1 MEREL
6 PPAIAMH
13 PLTRRARRERATLL
27 AAIVVALL
35 APTGDGLRA
44 SPAPTPVAVAVAA
57 PLAPQASSRTR
68 SRTSTQTKRPVRRR
82 TRRTR
87 GRAATPVA
95 STAWTSPNGAPA
107 LANDLSGMISTR
119 VRSGRFG
126 VMVTSLTRGDTLY
139 AQNAGEMMQPAST
152 MKLFSTA
159 VALDRFGAEH
169 CFSTDVLRDAP
180 IGADGTVG
188 GSIYL
193 RADGDPSM
201 SGRFYKDPNLPMATL
216 ARSIAAAGVKHVK
229 GDLVFDA
236 TAFDD
241 QRIPDGW
248 KSTYLGA
255 AYAARV
261 SALSLNENVVWV
273 VVQPAGKQ
281 ASVTLEPISTT
292 IPLRSK
298 VRLVGGRGGRIVAR
312 RAADGGIDVS
322 GSIGASSGPLR
333 YSLVVD
339 DPALFTAGALRAAL
353 QGAGITVDGAVKQG
367 KTPANAEKVASLVS
381 PPLSRIVSEM
391 NRESI
396 NIVAEL
402 LFRNAARATA
412 PDSVGTAA
420 SGLTNL
426 REFMRRTVGA
436 EPQEIRALD
445 GSGLSTL
452 DFMTPR
458 AMIHLLSYA
467 HKGPW
472 SSAFHGSLPV
482 AGESEL
488 LRRRMRATPAQG
500 NLHAK
505 TGTTNTVVSLAGYVT
520 AKDGEILAFSFI
532 YNGNDRWNAKATI
545 DAMGATLANFV
556 RE

>member
-1 MEREL
+1 
-6 PPAIAMH
+6 MH
-13 PLTRRARRERATLL
+13 HLNHRAHPMRVALH
-27 AAIVVALL
+27 AALSIALL
-35 APTGDGLRA
+35 APASREAAA
-44 SPAPTPVAVAVAA
+44 SPAPVPFAA
-57 PLAPQASSRTR
+57 PLAFQASSRAKAR
-68 SRTSTQTKRPVRRR
+68 TQTKRPARRA

-87 GRAATPVA
+87 ARAATPVA
-95 STAWTSPNGAPA
+95 PIAWTSPNGLSA
-107 LANDLSGMISTR
+107 LTTDLSQMLSKRI
-119 VRSGRFG
+119 RSGRFG
-126 VMVTSLTRGDTLY
+126 AMVTSLTRGDTLF

-159 VALDRFGAEH
+159 VALDRYGPEH
-169 CFSTDVLRDAP
+169 SFSTDVLRDAP
-180 IGADGTVG
+180 VGGDGTITG
-188 GSIYL
+188 NIYL

-201 SGRFYKDPNLPMATL
+201 SARFYHDANLPMSTL
-216 ARSIAAAGVKHVK
+216 ARSVAAAGVKRVT

-241 QRIPDGW
+241 RRIPEGW
-248 KSTYLGA
+248 KTTYLGA

-261 SALSLNENVVWV
+261 SALSLNENIVWV

-281 ASVTLEPISTT
+281 ASVTLEPMTTT
-292 IPLRSK
+292 IPVRSK

-353 QGAGITVDGAVKQG
+353 QAAGITVDGAVKPG
-367 KTPANAEKVASLVS
+367 KTPENAEKVASLPS

-402 LFRNAARATA
+402 LFRDAARASA
-412 PDSVGTAA
+412 PNGVGTAE
-420 SGLTNL
+420 SGLANL
-426 REFMRRTVGA
+426 RDFMRKKVEA
-436 EPQEIRALD
+436 DPQQIRVSD

-452 DFMTPR
+452 DYMTPR

-467 HKGPW
+467 HEGPW

>member
-1 MEREL
+1 MQHPILRGRLLRAAAIALVAPLVLVAIGAREL
-6 PPAIAMH
+6 HATPAVA
-13 PLTRRARRERATLL
+13 PRFTPAFVPQSASRSKSRTKTPVKRRARRGTTRARGS
-27 AAIVVALL
+27 AA
-35 APTGDGLRA
+35 
-44 SPAPTPVAVAVAA
+44 
-57 PLAPQASSRTR
+57 
-68 SRTSTQTKRPVRRR
+68 
-82 TRRTR
+82 
-87 GRAATPVA
+87 PVA
-95 STAWTSPNGAPA
+95 STAWTSPHGLAA
-107 LANDLSGMISTR
+107 LSSDLSGMISNR
-119 VRSGRFG
+119 VRSGKFG
-126 VMVTSLTRGDTLY
+126 AMVVSLTRGDTLY

-159 VALDRFGAEH
+159 VALDRFGPEH
-169 CFSTDVLRDAP
+169 SFSTDVMRD
-180 IGADGTVG
+180 GALGSDGVVN

-201 SGRFYKDPNLPMATL
+201 SARFYKDPNLPMSTL
-216 ARSIAAAGVKHVK
+216 ARSVAAAGVKHIK
-229 GDLVFDA
+229 GDLVYDA

-241 QRIPDGW
+241 KRIPDGW
-248 KSTYLGA
+248 KTTYLGA

-261 SALSLNENVVWV
+261 SALSLNENLVWV
-273 VVQPAGKQ
+273 VVQPAGKG
-281 ASVTLEPISTT
+281 ASVTLEPVTTT
-292 IPLRSK
+292 IPVRSN

-322 GSIGASSGPLR
+322 GSIGSLSGPLR

-353 QGAGITVDGAVKQG
+353 QNVGITFDGTVKAG
-367 KTPANAEKVASLVS
+367 KTPANAEKIASLPS
-381 PPLSRIVSEM
+381 PPLSQIVSEM

-402 LFRNAARATA
+402 LFRDAARASA
-412 PDSVGTAA
+412 PNGTSSAEA
-420 SGLTNL
+420 GLANL
-426 REFMRRTVGA
+426 REFLQKKVGA
-436 EPQEIRALD
+436 NPQTIRVSD

-452 DFMTPR
+452 DYLTPR
-458 AMIHLLSYA
+458 TMVELLSYA

-488 LRRRMRATPAQG
+488 LRRRMRSTPAQG

-505 TGTTNTVVSLAGYVT
+505 TGTTNTVIGLGGFVT

-532 YNGNDRWNAKATI
+532 YNGNDRWNAKATM

>member
-1 MEREL
+1 MR
-6 PPAIAMH
+6 
-13 PLTRRARRERATLL
+13 
-27 AAIVVALL
+27 VALHAAL
-35 APTGDGLRA
+35 TICLLMPAGSVLGA
-44 SPAPTPVAVAVAA
+44 APAPMSPVA
-57 PLAPQASSRTR
+57 PLAMQASTRTKAR
-68 SRTSTQTKRPVRRR
+68 ARTQTKRPVRRT
-82 TRRTR
+82 TRRAR
-87 GRAATPVA
+87 ARAATPVA
-95 STAWTSPNGAPA
+95 PIAWTSPNGLAA
-107 LANDLSGMISTR
+107 LTTDLSRMISTR
-119 VRSGRFG
+119 IRSGQFG
-126 VMVTSLTRGDTLY
+126 VMVASLTRGDTLF

-159 VALDRFGAEH
+159 VALDRFGPEH
-169 CFSTDVLRDAP
+169 SFSTDVLRDAP
-180 IGADGTVG
+180 VGADGNIAG
-188 GSIYL
+188 NIYL

-201 SGRFYKDPNLPMATL
+201 SARFYHDANLPMATL
-216 ARSIAAAGVKHVK
+216 ARSVAAAGVKRVT

-241 QRIPDGW
+241 RRIPEGW
-248 KSTYLGA
+248 KTTYLGA

-261 SALSLNENVVWV
+261 SALSLNENIVWV

-281 ASVTLEPISTT
+281 ASVTLEPMTTT
-292 IPLRSK
+292 IPVRSK

-312 RAADGGIDVS
+312 RAADGGIDVT
-322 GSIGASSGPLR
+322 GSIGSSSGPLR

-353 QGAGITVDGAVKQG
+353 QAAGVTVDGAVKPG
-367 KTPANAEKVASLVS
+367 KTPESAEKVASLAS

-402 LFRNAARATA
+402 LFRDAARASA
-412 PDSVGTAA
+412 PNGVGTAET
-420 SGLTNL
+420 GLANL
-426 REFMRRTVGA
+426 RAFMQQKVGA
-436 EPQEIRALD
+436 DPQQVRVSD

-452 DFMTPR
+452 DYMTPR

>member
-1 MEREL
+1 
-6 PPAIAMH
+6 MH
-13 PLTRRARRERATLL
+13 HLIRRARALRVAFQAALTITLL
-27 AAIVVALL
+27 APA
-35 APTGDGLRA
+35 GHGLGA
-44 SPAPTPVAVAVAA
+44 SPAPAPEAA
-57 PLAPQASSRTR
+57 PLALQASSRQQAR
-68 SRTSTQTKRPVRRR
+68 ARTQTKRPARRTARR
-82 TRRTR
+82 TRA
-87 GRAATPVA
+87 RAATPVA
-95 STAWTSPNGAPA
+95 SIAWTSPNGLPA
-107 LANDLSGMISTR
+107 LTTDLSRMISTR
-119 VRSGRFG
+119 IRSGQFG
-126 VMVTSLTRGDTLY
+126 VMVTSLTRGDTLF

-159 VALDRFGAEH
+159 VALDRFGPEH
-169 CFSTDVLRDAP
+169 SFSTDVLRDAP
-180 IGADGTVG
+180 VGGDGTITG
-188 GSIYL
+188 NIYL

-201 SGRFYKDPNLPMATL
+201 SARFYHDPNLPMATL
-216 ARSIAAAGVKHVK
+216 ARSVAAAGVKRVT

-241 QRIPDGW
+241 RRIPEGW
-248 KSTYLGA
+248 KTTYLGA

-261 SALSLNENVVWV
+261 SALSLNENIVWV

-281 ASVTLEPISTT
+281 ASVTLEPMTTT
-292 IPLRSK
+292 IPVRSK

-322 GSIGASSGPLR
+322 GSVGSSSGPLR

-353 QGAGITVDGAVKQG
+353 QAAGITVDGAVKPG
-367 KTPANAEKVASLVS
+367 KTPTSAEKVASLAS

-402 LFRNAARATA
+402 LFRDAARAT
-412 PDSVGTAA
+412 PDAIGSAET
-420 SGLTNL
+420 GLANL
-426 REFMRRTVGA
+426 RDFMQKKVGA
-436 EPQEIRALD
+436 DPQQIRVSD

-458 AMIHLLSYA
+458 AMIHLLGYA

-520 AKDGEILAFSFI
+520 ARDGEILAFSFI

>member
-1 MEREL
+1 MMT
-6 PPAIAMH
+6 AS
-13 PLTRRARRERATLL
+13 L
-27 AAIVVALL
+27 ASLGA
-35 APTGDGLRA
+35 DELRA
-44 SPAPTPVAVAVAA
+44 EAVEPASVAM
-57 PLAPQASSRTR
+57 LAPQAATR
-68 SRTSTQTKRPVRRR
+68 ARPRAKTPTKRTARRSSA
-82 TRRTR
+82 RRISR
-87 GRAATPVA
+87 GRVAAPVA
-95 STAWTSPNGAPA
+95 STAWTSPHGAPA
-107 LANDLSGMISTR
+107 LASDLGSMISTR
-119 VRSGRFG
+119 VRSGKFG
-126 VMVTSLTRGDTLY
+126 VMVVSLTRGDTLF
-139 AQNAGEMMQPAST
+139 AQYAGEMMQPAST

-159 VALDRFGAEH
+159 VALDRYGPEH
-169 CFSTDVLRDAP
+169 SFSTDVMRD
-180 IGADGTVG
+180 GALGSDGTVN

-193 RADGDPSM
+193 RSDGDPSM
-201 SGRFYKDPNLPMATL
+201 SARFYKDPNLPMATL
-216 ARSIAAAGVKHVK
+216 ARSVAAAGVKHIK
-229 GDLVFDA
+229 GDFVYDA

-241 QRIPDGW
+241 RRIPEGW
-248 KSTYLGA
+248 KTTYLGA

-273 VVQPAGKQ
+273 VVQPAGKG
-281 ASVTLEPISTT
+281 ASVTLEPVTTT

-298 VRLVGGRGGRIVAR
+298 VRLVGGRGGRISAR
-312 RAADGGIDVS
+312 RSSDGGIDVS
-322 GSIGASSGPLR
+322 GTIGSLSGPLR

-353 QGAGITVDGAVKQG
+353 QNVGITFDGTLKSG
-367 KTPANAEKVASLVS
+367 KSPANAEKIAGLPS

-402 LFRNAARATA
+402 LYRNAARASA
-412 PDSVGTAA
+412 PNGMSSAGAA
-420 SGLTNL
+420 LAYL
-426 REFMRRTVGA
+426 RDFLQKKVGA
-436 EPQEIRALD
+436 DPNAVRASD

-458 AMIHLLSYA
+458 TMIQLLSYA

-488 LRRRMRATPAQG
+488 LRRRMRSTPAQG

-505 TGTTNTVVSLAGYVT
+505 TGTTNTVVGLGGYVT
-520 AKDGEILAFSFI
+520 SKNGEILAFSFL
-532 YNGNDRWNAKATI
+532 YNGNDRWNAKATM
-545 DAMGATLANFV
+545 DGMGATLANFV